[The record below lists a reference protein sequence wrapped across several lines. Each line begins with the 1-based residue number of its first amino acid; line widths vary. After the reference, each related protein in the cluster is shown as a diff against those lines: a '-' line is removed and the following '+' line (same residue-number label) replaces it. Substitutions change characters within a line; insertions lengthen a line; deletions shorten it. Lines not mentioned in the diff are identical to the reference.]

1 MAINFQPAAPF
12 DAGLSAYGGAANATL
27 QGNQLLAHAYAQRAQ
42 MQQQQLSQ
50 EMVLKAQAAGEQGQ
64 LMQRDRQFDATLRE
78 KQDSRFAE
86 TGLAYDQMAFKGEAE
101 TAQLMAAQ
109 QQQQEH
115 AQLDVWA
122 NSQKMSQV
130 ERVRLEQQKNG
141 VGALKALYNDGKG
154 SITKEDY
161 YDGVAQL
168 QTGIN
173 VGENRLKREQAEMV
187 SEARQAQMEK
197 TKVETE
203 GLRRSQLARSAD
215 VNNLWNFVQD
225 PAKRPAVEEEVAT
238 YMPEVAAM
246 KDAGGPAGLA
256 AKVMF
261 EKEVARKMQSY
272 GFGSRQTID
281 PKSGVP
287 ITHPEDEARIKS
299 EAEAA
304 KHASTKGM
312 SQEDMVKHSIQISSD
327 VSKDAAKAAELN
339 QPWDVAKLK
348 SENDKRMELFLSNL
362 KKIQAAAH
370 PEEGTKATAE
380 QSKLNTVE
388 KMKTDMSGITEGVG
402 MKDDK
407 GKIVGDRLFPEERL
421 QVQKNLTEIMGLI
434 QKYGT
439 IDQVKSPEIKKRMQ
453 QLVESNDKIVLYG
466 RKVAPTPPVGSYLA
480 GRRTADVNA
489 TGVGSD
495 SGVYAPKPYGKVTP
509 IPGNYGTYFYD
520 ERGRTFYKERNGTYT
535 LSSIS
540 RNR

>member
-1 MAINFQPAAPF
+1 MPISFQPAAPF

-27 QGNQLLAHAYAQRAQ
+27 QGNQLLAQAYAHRAQ
-42 MQQQQLSQ
+42 MQQQQVSQ
-50 EMVLKAQAAGEQGQ
+50 EMAMKAQAAGEQGQ

-78 KQDSRFAE
+78 KQDGRFAE

-101 TAQLMAAQ
+101 TAQLMAQQ

-130 ERVRLEQQKNG
+130 EKVRLEQQKNG

-154 SITKEDY
+154 SITKEDM
-161 YDGVAQL
+161 YDGIAQL

-173 VGENRLKREQAEMV
+173 VGENRLKREQAETLA
-187 SEARQAQMEK
+187 EAKNTQMEK
-197 TKVETE
+197 TKVETAAKQF
-203 GLRRSQLARSAD
+203 QLDQMNAVKGNR
-215 VNNLWNFVQD
+215 VQFKPND
-225 PAKRPAVEEEVAT
+225 AKRPEVESEVSD
-238 YMPEVAAM
+238 YMPDVAA
-246 KDAGGPAGLA
+246 A
-256 AKVMF
+256 AKAGDPAAKAKFDGEVM
-261 EKEVARKMQSY
+261 RKMQQY
-272 GFGSRQTID
+272 GYGGDYWTDSKGDIHPTEEYSSRLKAET
-281 PKSGVP
+281 
-287 ITHPEDEARIKS
+287 
-299 EAEAA
+299 EAA
-304 KHASTKGM
+304 KHAGTKGM
-312 SQEDMVKHSIQISSD
+312 SQEDMVKHSLHVAGE
-327 VSKDAAKAAELN
+327 VSKVAAKAAELG
-339 QPWDVAKLK
+339 QAWDDKKLQA
-348 SENDKRMELFLSNL
+348 ENDKMMEMFLKNL
-362 KKIQAAAH
+362 KTIQSAAH
-370 PEEGTKATAE
+370 PEEGVKAVGE

-466 RKVAPTPPVGSYLA
+466 RKEAPTPPVGSYLA

-495 SGVYAPKPYGKVTP
+495 SGVYVPKPYGKVTP

-520 ERGRTFYKERNGTYT
+520 ERGRTFYKERDGTYT